1 MSSLPQKLT
10 ADLKSVKS
18 LLEKHNPREAYEIQS
33 DPLTKDT
40 ILNYFV
46 SFLH

>member
-18 LLEKHNPREAYEIQS
+18 LLEKHNPRGYCKVCGLMLAEGGIAR
-33 DPLTKDT
+33 PKT
-40 ILNYFV
+40 
-46 SFLH
+46 